1 MAVARRRVE
10 DLIQTDPVIKK
21 GLQRGI
27 INSRALARYILD
39 VAGVDSTFDAIL
51 GIVRRYPMPH
61 GESSNDSQVLREC
74 ELSLRDKLAEL
85 QVEYHQETMYQIAEF
100 ASNLKTLRGGKLK
113 LVVGMGLIRVITDQS
128 ALDALRKT
136 LRPRDEIAYTTNLT
150 EISVHLAPASRATVG
165 LVAKITMEFALNDI
179 NLEGMMGGA
188 SEVNLLVA
196 EPDAPRAL
204 EALQRMSKEET
215 TSSQQTGRASKLAP
229 AAQDPLGERGTTR
242 NRDMDAA
249 YSLREIPSEE
259 VLQNSHVNFHRK
271 P

>member
-1 MAVARRRVE
+1 ML
-10 DLIQTDPVIKK
+10 D
-21 GLQRGI
+21 GGGGG
-27 INSRALARYILD
+27 SR
-39 VAGVDSTFDAIL
+39 FEAIL

-150 EISVHLAPASRATVG
+150 EISVHLAPASPTTVG

-196 EPDAPRAL
+196 EPDAPHP
-204 EALQRMSKEET
+204 LQ
-215 TSSQQTGRASKLAP
+215 
-229 AAQDPLGERGTTR
+229 PLQPFST
-242 NRDMDAA
+242 A
-249 YSLREIPSEE
+249 
-259 VLQNSHVNFHRK
+259 
-271 P
+271 